1 MSPLQPFPPSTFH
14 PYPLVSLS
22 SPSTSPVTKQQA
34 HSPRANT
41 GTVYADVIL
50 PLSLAQ
56 TYTYSVPEEYV
67 GQLREGQRVEVQFSK
82 QKHYA
87 GIIRRLHGERP
98 AFKTKPIISVIDVEP
113 LLTATQLQLWD
124 WIADYYCCT
133 LGEVMT
139 AGLPSHL
146 KMASE
151 TIITLGPLF
160 SDDATELSEDE
171 YMVVEALTLQAELT
185 LKDIRDILQRKTVYP
200 VIRSLLD
207 RHVIFPKEEF
217 VDRYKALSVKCVR
230 FGPDFRTEAAQAG
243 AFDLVSRSEK
253 QTAVLLEFI
262 QYRRTQPYV
271 RRSDLSKRTGAS
283 DAVIKGMEK
292 KGIFEFYDREVSRL
306 GDEEAT
312 AEVPPLSEQ
321 QVRALEE
328 IRGHHAAGRPA
339 LLHGVTSSGKTRVY
353 VELMQE
359 AIAAGAQVLYLLPE
373 IALTGQIVK
382 RLQRVL
388 GDKVMVYHSRLNN
401 MERVE
406 IWKAVLTGKTSV
418 VGPRSALFLP
428 FTNLDLVVVDE
439 EHDPSY
445 KQQDPS
451 PRYNGR
457 DVAMY
462 LAHLHGAR
470 AILGSATPS
479 LESWENARTGKYGLV
494 SMRERHG
501 GSVLPDITI
510 ADSRETNEKGVQHPF
525 FTPTLLDALRNTL
538 GRGEQAILFQNRR
551 GFAPVYFCPTC
562 EYTVQCVNC
571 DVSLTYHKYQHRLRC
586 HCCGYV
592 TAPPELC
599 PACGELQM
607 KLGGTGTEKIEDELK
622 IFLPEARI
630 ARMDLDTTRGK
641 NALGKLIEQFEV
653 GELDILVGTQM
664 VTKGLDFERVGL
676 VGVISADQLLRFPDF
691 RADERAFQLMIQ
703 VAGRAGRRGRRG
715 QVIVQAH
722 EGNHPVLVDVLA
734 GDYGNFIQREA
745 DNRARHAFPPFQKM
759 IRLQLRH
766 TRRNTVEEGAKLL
779 GKWLAYSLGDKLEGP
794 FEPAVARLRTYY
806 LQDMVVRMPANMA
819 DVRRVKSTIGRAI
832 DKLAQTKGLS
842 GVRVVVDVDPY

>member
-1 MSPLQPFPPSTFH
+1 M
-14 PYPLVSLS
+14 
-22 SPSTSPVTKQQA
+22 
-34 HSPRANT
+34 
-41 GTVYADVIL
+41 YADVIL

-67 GQLREGQRVEVQFSK
+67 GQLQEGQRVEVQFSK
-82 QKHYA
+82 NKHYA
-87 GIIRRLHGERP
+87 GIIRRLHGKAP
-98 AFKTKPIISVIDVEP
+98 GFKTKPILSVIDVEP
-113 LLTATQLQLWD
+113 LLTARQLKLWD
-124 WIADYYCCT
+124 WLAEYYGCT

-160 SDDATELSEDE
+160 SDEVTELSEDE
-171 YMVVEALTLQAELT
+171 YLVVEALTLQAELS

-200 VIRSLLD
+200 VIRNLLD
-207 RHVIFPKEEF
+207 RHVVFPKEEF
-217 VDRYKALSVKCVR
+217 TDRYKALSVKCVR
-230 FGPDFRTEAAQAG
+230 FGPDFQTEAQQAS
-243 AFDLVSRSEK
+243 AFDLVSRSER
-253 QTAVLLEFI
+253 QTAVLLEYV
-262 QYRRTQPYV
+262 QYHRTQPYV
-271 RRSDLSKRTGAS
+271 RRTDLCKRTGAS
-283 DAVIKGMEK
+283 TGDLRAMVK

-306 GDEEAT
+306 STDGEA
-312 AEVPPLSEQ
+312 AADVKPLSAQ
-321 QVRALEE
+321 QERALAE
-328 IRGHHAAGRPA
+328 IRQHQADGKPT

-359 AIAAGAQVLYLLPE
+359 AIAAGKQVLYLLPE
-373 IALTGQIVK
+373 IALTGQIIK
-382 RLQRVL
+382 RLQHVL
-388 GDKVMVYHSRLNN
+388 GDKIMVYHSRLND

-406 IWKAVLTGKTSV
+406 IWKAVQTGKTSV

-428 FTNLDLVVVDE
+428 FTTLDLVVVDE

-445 KQQDPS
+445 KQHDPN

-462 LAHLHGAR
+462 LAQQHGAS

-479 LESWENARTGKYGLV
+479 LESWENARSGKYGLV
-494 SMRERHG
+494 TMTERHG
-501 GSVLPDITI
+501 GTALPEIVI
-510 ADSRETNEKGVQHPF
+510 ANSRETNEKGIHHPF
-525 FTPTLLDALRNTL
+525 FTPTLLTALRETL
-538 GRGEQAILFQNRR
+538 ERGEQAILFQNRR

-562 EYTVQCVNC
+562 EYTVECVNC

-592 TAPPELC
+592 ATPPELC
-599 PACGELQM
+599 PACGEPQM
-607 KLGGTGTEKIEDELK
+607 KLSGTGTEKIEDELK
-622 IFLPEARI
+622 IFLPEARV

-641 NALGKLIEQFEV
+641 NALGKLLDQFEV

-691 RADERAFQLMIQ
+691 RADERAFQLMTQ

-715 QVIVQAH
+715 QVIIQAH
-722 EGNHPVLVDVLA
+722 EGSHPVITDVVS
-734 GDYGNFIQREA
+734 GDYANFIEREA
-745 DNRARHAFPPFQKM
+745 GNRQQHAFPPYRRM

-766 TRRNTVEEGAKLL
+766 TKRATAEDAARLL
-779 GKWLAYSLGDKLEGP
+779 AKWLAHSLGDQLEGP
-794 FEPAVARLRTYY
+794 FEPSVARLRTYY
-806 LQDMVVRMPANMA
+806 LQDMVVRFPPAATQMK
-819 DVRRVKSTIGRAI
+819 RVKTLIQRCI
-832 DKLAQTKGLS
+832 DKLAQTKGMS